1 MSETPG
7 PAASPFD
14 ALVQRIVEGTAPAQV
29 RGAAA
34 RGALPL
40 PRPFLVRLF
49 LVLRGDED
57 EAIRNDAEASLAGI
71 GGDQVIEIVADP
83 ICPPEVLE
91 HFAAAGARN
100 EKIAEP
106 IAFHP
111 NVPDRALAVLAQE
124 GNAAVLDLVLT
135 NQQRLLASPGLVD
148 RLGANPALRADQ
160 RGRVLDMLERFFA
173 EKQSKAAD
181 AAAGTDA
188 EQPLAIEDAAKLL
201 EVDPGELFAASEIL
215 GGEEFEQAEDP
226 GVRSAYKKILTLN
239 TAQKAILAMKGGR
252 EERMIL
258 IRDTNRIV
266 SQSVLKN
273 PRLSELEVE
282 SIAAMRN
289 ISDEILR
296 QVANHREWS
305 KNYAVAVHLVRNPR
319 CPSGIA
325 MNFVSRLNNRDLKI
339 LSGDKNIPE
348 IIRRMAKRTHELRN
362 TQTQVS
368 FRKK

>member
-1 MSETPG
+1 MSETPN
-7 PAASPFD
+7 PAGSPFD
-14 ALVQRIVEGTAPAQV
+14 ALVQRIVDGSAPAQA

-40 PRPFLVRLF
+40 PRPVLVRLF

-57 EAIRNDAEASLAGI
+57 EAIRRDAEASLAGVA
-71 GGDQVIEIVADP
+71 GDQILEIVSDP

-111 NVPDRALAVLAQE
+111 AVPDRALAILAQE

-135 NQQRLLASPGLVD
+135 NQQRLLASPALVD
-148 RLGANPALRADQ
+148 RLSANPALRADQ

-173 EKQSKAAD
+173 ERQSKTEDGVSA
-181 AAAGTDA
+181 TDA
-188 EQPLAIEDAAKLL
+188 EPIAIEDAAKLL

-258 IRDTNRIV
+258 IRDTNKIV

-289 ISDEILR
+289 VSDEILR

-325 MNFVSRLNNRDLKI
+325 MNFVSRLNNRDLKV
-339 LSGDKNIPE
+339 LSGDKNVPE
-348 IIRRMAKRTHELRN
+348 IIRRMAKRTHELRT